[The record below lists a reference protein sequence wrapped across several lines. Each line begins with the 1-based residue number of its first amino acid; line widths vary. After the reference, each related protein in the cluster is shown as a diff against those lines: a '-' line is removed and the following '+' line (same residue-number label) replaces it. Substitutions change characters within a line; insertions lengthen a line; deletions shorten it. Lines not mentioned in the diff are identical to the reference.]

1 VSLIFWDTNLFI
13 YLIEDHVEFGPR
25 VKGIRSL
32 MFRRQDR
39 LCTSALALG
48 EMLTGPL
55 IRNDESLLDRYKGLL
70 RPPLVEILPFGR
82 EATDHYARIRTDP
95 GISRADAIQLACAAA
110 AGVDLFLTNDAHLN
124 GRHVPGIQFITG
136 LENCPL

>member
-13 YLIEDHVEFGPR
+13 YLIEEQPEFSPR
-25 VKGIRSL
+25 VQSIRSSML
-32 MFRRQDR
+32 QRADR

-48 EMLTGPL
+48 EVLTGPF
-55 IRNDESLLDRYKGLL
+55 IRNDEVLAEQYRSLL
-70 RPPLVEILPFGR
+70 RPPLVDILPFSRG
-82 EATDHYARIRTDP
+82 AADHYAQIRTDP

-110 AGVDLFLTNDAHLN
+110 AGVDLFLTNDARLN
-124 GRHVPGIQFITG
+124 GRYVRGIHFIAG